1 MNPAERTNF
10 FKEKRESL
18 MKDID
23 DEDVKQSIAKSYN
36 DYKVGNA
43 GAKYTDLVSN
53 LQDITEKQQLIK
65 ELDDAANTL
74 TDTVKESMA
83 NIVNDKKDEFVEG
96 AKEK

>member
-1 MNPAERTNF
+1 M
-10 FKEKRESL
+10 
-18 MKDID
+18 
-23 DEDVKQSIAKSYN
+23 
-36 DYKVGNA
+36 GNA